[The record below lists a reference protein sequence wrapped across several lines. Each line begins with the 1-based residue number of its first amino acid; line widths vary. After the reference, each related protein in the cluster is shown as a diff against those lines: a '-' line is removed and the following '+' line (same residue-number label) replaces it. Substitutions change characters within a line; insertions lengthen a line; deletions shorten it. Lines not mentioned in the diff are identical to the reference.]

1 MNSKIHPEKEDSL
14 HQPKEEIKIIFFR
27 WIILAIFCFNVML
40 NTFNWIEYSII
51 QDVTIAFYNESLP
64 EDKDSKAASVNWL
77 SIIYMVTYLPFGI
90 PAMFLLDRKGLR
102 LSLVL
107 GEKSKFY

>member
-1 MNSKIHPEKEDSL
+1 MKTFDEREDASS
-14 HQPKEEIKIIFFR
+14 QYKDEIKIYSLR
-27 WIILAIFCFNVML
+27 WIILSIFCLNVFL

-64 EDKDSKAASVNWL
+64 EEEDAKAVTVNWL

-102 LSLVL
+102 LSIII
-107 GEKSKFY
+107 GK